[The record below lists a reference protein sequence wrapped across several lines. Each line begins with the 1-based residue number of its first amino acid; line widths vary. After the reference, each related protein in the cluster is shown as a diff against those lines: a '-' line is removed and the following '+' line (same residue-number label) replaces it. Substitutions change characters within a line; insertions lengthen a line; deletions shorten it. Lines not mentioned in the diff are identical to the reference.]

1 MPNGYQVNDPQNI
14 VVGASTPNGT
24 PVSPE
29 IEGYEF
35 LGWSTEANGGDI
47 LEPGEGF
54 YLDKDTTLYAQWI
67 PDNAYRL
74 VLNKK
79 DGLNKPV
86 SGVEFEI
93 NGESRTISSNGTISY
108 NIVADQEY
116 TIEETDAPVGY
127 QMLEESFS
135 FELKSNAQGNLV
147 LETNIPDTLGNA
159 VKCEFDSVGKTV
171 NITVTNIGYFYIFY
185 SSDCS
190 VKEVPIVVS
199 DPDEANWNDDGT
211 YNIVNEVHDD
221 YLYGGYYSD
230 YAQKGDYQ
238 IDNPAESDGV
248 SGATPYTG
256 DQTSWNAD
264 DAITVS
270 GFEMK
275 PVAGETYFL
284 KEVPNTYLHPATYV
298 VYDTHDSNQIVDLY
312 LLTATDDANY
322 SSVGFDVT
330 GTAANEIVTLTTDS
344 LYDTVEVNKEGLT
357 DPYDTLTAHDVFGVP
372 DGLLAL
378 SEPKAE
384 YIQANA
390 NYVEAPYFVTLDGV
404 KVTGNQNLKVYLRN
418 CHYVDGWKLP
428 GITKIAQSKDIVN
441 GAAN

>member
-1 MPNGYQVNDPQNI
+1 
-14 VVGASTPNGT
+14 
-24 PVSPE
+24 
-29 IEGYEF
+29 
-35 LGWSTEANGGDI
+35 
-47 LEPGEGF
+47 
-54 YLDKDTTLYAQWI
+54 
-67 PDNAYRL
+67 
-74 VLNKK
+74 
-79 DGLNKPV
+79 
-86 SGVEFEI
+86 
-93 NGESRTISSNGTISY
+93 
-108 NIVADQEY
+108 
-116 TIEETDAPVGY
+116 
-127 QMLEESFS
+127 
-135 FELKSNAQGNLV
+135 
-147 LETNIPDTLGNA
+147 
-159 VKCEFDSVGKTV
+159 
-171 NITVTNIGYFYIFY
+171 
-185 SSDCS
+185 
-190 VKEVPIVVS
+190 
-199 DPDEANWNDDGT
+199 
-211 YNIVNEVHDD
+211 
-221 YLYGGYYSD
+221 
-230 YAQKGDYQ
+230 
-238 IDNPAESDGV
+238 
-248 SGATPYTG
+248 
-256 DQTSWNAD
+256 
-264 DAITVS
+264 
-270 GFEMK
+270 MK